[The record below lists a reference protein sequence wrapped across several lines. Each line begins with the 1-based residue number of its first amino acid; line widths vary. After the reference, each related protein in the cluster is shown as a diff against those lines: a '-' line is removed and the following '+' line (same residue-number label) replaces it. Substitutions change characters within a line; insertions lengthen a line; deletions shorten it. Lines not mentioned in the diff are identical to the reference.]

1 MPEYRR
7 VFIEGGTYAFTVVT
21 HRRQPLFNDPVS
33 REILFNSIQRIQYL
47 YPFEQIA
54 YCLLPDH
61 IHCIW
66 TLPAGDSDYPIRWKL
81 IKCKFSR
88 LYQDIYG
95 PRPSLNRSKIKRG
108 EVAIWQRRFW
118 EHTIKDDNDLYNHIN
133 YIHFNPIKH
142 GFVDN
147 PHNWEWSSYIKY
159 ELEGYYPDPWHE
171 FSKIDDKRDY
181 GE

>member
-7 VFIEGGTYAFTVVT
+7 IFIEGGTYAFTVVT
-21 HRRQPLFNDPVS
+21 YKRQPLFIDS
-33 REILFNSIQRIQYL
+33 ATRELIFTAIQKTQYL

-54 YCLLPDH
+54 YCILPDH

-66 TLPAGDSDYPIRWKL
+66 TLPEGDFNYPIRWKFL
-81 IKCKFSR
+81 KSKFSK
-88 LYQDIYG
+88 LYQGVYG
-95 PRPSLNRSKIKRG
+95 PYPPSNRSRINRG

-118 EHTIKDDNDLYNHIN
+118 EHTIKDDEDLYNHIN

-142 GFVDN
+142 GYIDD
-147 PHNWEWSSYIKY
+147 PQDWEWSSYRKY
-159 ELEGYYPDPWHE
+159 ELEGYYTDPWKE
-171 FSKIDDKRDY
+171 FSKIEEKRDY